1 MFVVMKKGAPEV
13 QVEEVVAQIQA
24 FGFKAHVV
32 RGEERVTIGV
42 LGDDR
47 HVSKEKIELL
57 PGVEQIIPILKPFKL
72 TSRDFHPEPT
82 LVPVNGYKVGKGFVV
97 IAGPCSVESREQLL
111 ETAHFVKEHGAS
123 ILRGG
128 AFKPR
133 TSPYS
138 FQGLGLKALEYMAEA
153 KEQTGLP
160 LITEVIAPQDV
171 QMVADYV
178 DILQIGARNMQNFTL
193 LRAVGKVRK
202 PVLLKRGM
210 MSTIEEFLLAAEYI
224 MSEGNPDVIL
234 AERGIRTF
242 ETYTRNTLDMSAVPL
257 VKELSHLPI
266 IVDPSHATGKRSLVA
281 PLAKAALAV
290 GADGVMVEVH
300 PDPKSALSDGPQSL
314 TFKDFENM
322 MHDIRE
328 IAKALKK
335 DDFFKPAHTHS
346 EKISRAAG

>member
-1 MFVVMKKGAPEV
+1 MIVVMKKSATDEQLNEV
-13 QVEEVVAQIQA
+13 LSQIKIM
-24 FGFKAHVV
+24 GFKTHVS
-32 RGEERVTIGV
+32 RGVERVTIGV
-42 LGDDR
+42 IGHDR
-47 HVSKEKIELL
+47 NVSKEKVQLL
-57 PGVEQIIPILKPFKL
+57 PGVEQVIPILKPFKL
-72 TSRDFHPEPT
+72 VSREFQPNQT
-82 LVPVNGYKVGKGFVV
+82 LVPVNGYEIGKGFVV
-97 IAGPCSVESREQLL
+97 IAGPCSVESRSQIL
-111 ETAHFVKEHGAS
+111 ETAHFLKENGAN

-153 KEQTGLP
+153 KVQVGLP
-160 LITEVIAPQDV
+160 LITEVISAQDV

-202 PVLLKRGM
+202 PILLKRGM

-224 MSEGNPDVIL
+224 MNEGNSEVIL

-242 ETYTRNTLDMSAVPL
+242 ETYTRNTLDLGAVPL
-257 VKELSHLPI
+257 IKELSHLPI

-300 PDPKSALSDGPQSL
+300 PDPKRALSDGPQSL
-314 TFKDFENM
+314 TFKDFEAL

-328 IAKALKK
+328 IARALHK
-335 DDFFKPAHTHS
+335 DDFFREIQKTAVP
-346 EKISRAAG
+346 KISAAN